1 MRKAFTLMELVVA
14 LAILAGVLAIAGVI
28 FRVSIDSHRLA
39 LANAEIMQKLRVL
52 TDQLDADFRSLRK
65 DAEIFVVW
73 NAVPKLNYV
82 APEPNG
88 TGSQAGTNFLG
99 TRGYERFDRIMFFST
114 GDFQAYGRS
123 ERGNV
128 ARICYTMARGPSDN
142 ASEPNWAPDQKP
154 WKRMLA
160 RTQHIL
166 IPPAPNSSDKPL
178 DVNDFTTEQWLAWNS
193 QEEIDR
199 ISLEGWKRIPWEQ
212 KINMLSVI
220 GDITI
225 TAASGGGQFESDT
238 AKEARGVLIDPAQP
252 DSIHSLF
259 CQGVGQFMV
268 QGWNDQLD
276 RWIPAVDPNE
286 DGDLADSDF
295 ILTSDKKRLD
305 PENDPGLWYPR
316 GGSSLRDPNFPVN
329 QIDQDHFN
337 LIPGLGRALK
347 FTFTLYDSRNLIKN
361 GRTFTHI
368 VYLDN

>member
-14 LAILAGVLAIAGVI
+14 LAILAVVLSFAGVI
-28 FRVSIDSHRLA
+28 FRVSIDSHRMA

-52 TDQLDADFRSLRK
+52 TDQLDSDFRSLRK
-65 DAEIFVVW
+65 DSEIFVVW
-73 NAVPKLNYV
+73 SAVPKPDYV
-82 APEPNG
+82 PSEPNG
-88 TGSQAGTNFLG
+88 SSGGPG
-99 TRGYERFDRIMFFST
+99 TRFVGVEGYERFDRIMFFTT

-128 ARICYTMARGPSDN
+128 ARVCYMLARGPSEN
-142 ASEPNWAPDQKP
+142 PTEPNWAPMQKP

-166 IPPAPNSSDKPL
+166 IPPAPDSEDKPL
-178 DVNDFTTEQWLAWNS
+178 DVNDFTTEQWLEWNS

-199 ISLEGWKRIPWEQ
+199 ISLEGWKRIPWAQ
-212 KINMLSVI
+212 KIDMLSVI

-225 TAASGGGQFESDT
+225 TMGSSDGNIESET
-238 AKEARGVLIDPAQP
+238 ADEARGVLIDCAQP
-252 DSIHSLF
+252 DSIHALF

-268 QGWNDQLD
+268 QGWSDELD
-276 RWIPAVDPNE
+276 RWVPQVNPNE
-286 DGDLADSDF
+286 DDSLDDSDF
-295 ILTSDKKRLD
+295 LLTSDKKEID
-305 PENDPGLWYPR
+305 PNNNPGLWYPR
-316 GGSSLRDPNFPVN
+316 GGSSLDPNVPPEQIDEEHFN
-329 QIDQDHFN
+329 QIR
-337 LIPGLGRALK
+337 GLGRALK

>member
-1 MRKAFTLMELVVA
+1 MMRKAFTLMELVVA
-14 LAILAGVLAIAGVI
+14 LAILAVVLSFAGVI
-28 FRVSIDSHRLA
+28 FRVSIDSHRMA
-39 LANAEIMQKLRVL
+39 LANAEIMQKLRVI

-73 NAVPKLNYV
+73 SAVPKANYV
-82 APEPNG
+82 PPASSGATSKP
-88 TGSQAGTNFLG
+88 GTNFVGAL
-99 TRGYERFDRIMFFST
+99 GYERFDRIMFFTT

-128 ARICYTMARGPSDN
+128 ARICYSMARGPS
-142 ASEPNWAPDQKP
+142 AKPPEPNLPWAQKP
-154 WKRMLA
+154 AKRMLA

-166 IPPAPNSSDKPL
+166 IPPGSGEKLL
-178 DVNDFTTEQWLAWNS
+178 DTNDFTTEQWLKWNS
-193 QEEIDR
+193 QDEIDR
-199 ISLEGWKRIPWEQ
+199 ISLEGWKRMPEKQ
-212 KINMLSVI
+212 KINMLTVI
-220 GDITI
+220 GDITFEDAKTKQVLS
-225 TAASGGGQFESDT
+225 TA

-252 DSIHSLF
+252 ESIHSLF
-259 CQGVGQFMV
+259 CQGIGQFMI

-276 RWIPAVDPNE
+276 RWIPEVDPNE

-295 ILTSDKKRLD
+295 LLTSDKKEID

-316 GGSSLRDPNFPVN
+316 GGTNLRDPNFPVD

-337 LIPGLGRALK
+337 QVPGLGRALR